1 MHKTKLFLNK
11 PMYTAMTILEYNKML
26 MYDSFYKSLK
36 AKYGPKCELIYTD
49 IEIETE
55 GAYKDMAEEIEMYD
69 ISNYLKDHPLWSEKK
84 NNWER

>member
-1 MHKTKLFLNK
+1 
-11 PMYTAMTILEYNKML
+11 MTHFM
-26 MYDSFYKSLK
+26 SLK

-84 NNWER
+84 QDV